1 MADFV
6 VTLIIVT
13 MGIWGTYDV
22 FYKKHEQVIQLN
34 MIYKDY
40 IESIQDFPKEGILY
54 RDIQPLLEN
63 NEAFTLA
70 IAEMGKLIDE
80 VPDYWVGIES
90 RGFIF
95 ASALSFLYGG
105 GVKLIRKSGKLPNE
119 NLKRVNYSLEY
130 GIDTIEMK
138 SGTGSVVLVDDIYAT
153 GGTMKASEELSKICG
168 YDTIGKICLLDI
180 GIVEEHDIKCL
191 INY

>member
-1 MADFV
+1 MS
-6 VTLIIVT
+6 
-13 MGIWGTYDV
+13 Y
-22 FYKKHEQVIQLN
+22 YKEH
-34 MIYKDY
+34 

-63 NEAFTLA
+63 HTVFMDAVKDMGRLVRETLDY
-70 IAEMGKLIDE
+70 KH
-80 VPDYWVGIES
+80 VKYWVGIES

-95 ASALSFLYGG
+95 ASALSMIYGG
-105 GVKLIRKSGKLPNE
+105 GVKLIRKSGKLPNK

-138 SGTGSVVLVDDIYAT
+138 SGSGSVVLVDDIYAT

-168 YDTIGKICLLDI
+168 YDVIDKLCLLDI
-180 GIVEEHDIKCL
+180 GIVKDHDIKCL

>member
-1 MADFV
+1 M
-6 VTLIIVT
+6 
-13 MGIWGTYDV
+13 
-22 FYKKHEQVIQLN
+22 N
-34 MIYKDY
+34 YKDY

-63 NEAFTLA
+63 DTVFMDAVKDMGRLVRETLDY
-70 IAEMGKLIDE
+70 KH
-80 VPDYWVGIES
+80 VKYWVGIES

-95 ASALSFLYGG
+95 ASALSFFYGG
-105 GVKLIRKSGKLPNE
+105 GVKLIRKSGKLPNK

-138 SGTGSVVLVDDIYAT
+138 SGSGSVVLVDDIYAT

-168 YDTIGKICLLDI
+168 YDVIDKLCLLDI
-180 GIVEEHDIKCL
+180 GIVKDHDVKCL